1 MAIDVI
7 EKDKKEIR
15 WLGLSNET
23 TNELSGVEVTL
34 STRAIH
40 LTNLYAR
47 ANYWQVRKD

>member
-23 TNELSGVEVTL
+23 TNELNGVEVNISIYRCL
-34 STRAIH
+34 LPLCRASFM
-40 LTNLYAR
+40 LL
-47 ANYWQVRKD
+47 RKG